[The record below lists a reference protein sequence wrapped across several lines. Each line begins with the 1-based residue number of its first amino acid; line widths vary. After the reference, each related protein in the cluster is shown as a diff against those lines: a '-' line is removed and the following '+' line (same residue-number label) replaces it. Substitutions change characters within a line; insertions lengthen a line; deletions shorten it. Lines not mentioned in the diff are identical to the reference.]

1 MVICVHPW
9 PTEVFRMNNI
19 LITGLPKAGKTELLK
34 KLGIIFKEFN
44 PAGFFTS
51 EILENNEKTG
61 FKIEN
66 LLGDSII
73 LAHINLKSKH
83 SIGKYKIDMKG
94 FEDFLQQMLV
104 KEKKTGLYFIDEIG
118 KLECES
124 KKFSKL
130 ITYLLGIDKPL
141 VATIPEKG
149 TGLISDIKKRDDVRI
164 FELTPDNREQK
175 IKELTMVIRDLLLE

>member
-1 MVICVHPW
+1 
-9 PTEVFRMNNI
+9 MNNI
-19 LITGLPKAGKTELLK
+19 LITGLPGAGKTELIK
-34 KLGIIFKEFN
+34 KLSIIFKEFN

-51 EILENNEKTG
+51 EILENNERTG

-66 LLGDSII
+66 LNGDSKI

-83 SIGKYKIDMKG
+83 SIGKYKIDIKG
-94 FEDFLQQMLV
+94 FEDFLNHILL

-118 KLECES
+118 KVECES

-130 ITYLLGIDKPL
+130 IAGLLNADKPL
-141 VATIPEKG
+141 VATVPEKG
-149 TGLISDIKKRDDVRI
+149 TGLISEIKKRDDVRI

-175 IKELTMVIRDLLLE
+175 LKELTMVIRDLLLE

>member
-1 MVICVHPW
+1 
-9 PTEVFRMNNI
+9 MNNI
-19 LITGLPKAGKTELLK
+19 LITGLPGAGKTELIK
-34 KLGIIFKEFN
+34 KLSIIFKEFN

-51 EILENNEKTG
+51 EILENSERAG
-61 FKIEN
+61 FEIEN
-66 LLGDSII
+66 LNGDSRI

-94 FEDFLQQMLV
+94 FEDFLHHILL

-118 KLECES
+118 KMECES

-130 ITYLLGIDKPL
+130 IVDLLSTDKPL

-149 TGLISDIKKRDDVRI
+149 TGLISEVKKRDDVRI

-175 IKELTMVIRDLLLE
+175 LKELTMVIRDLLLE

>member
-1 MVICVHPW
+1 
-9 PTEVFRMNNI
+9 MNNI
-19 LITGLPKAGKTELLK
+19 LITGAPGVGKTELLK

-51 EILENNEKTG
+51 EILENGEKTG
-61 FKIEN
+61 FVIEN
-66 LLGDSII
+66 LNGDARV

-83 SIGKYKIDMKG
+83 SLGKYKIDMKG
-94 FEDFLQQMLV
+94 FEDFLLNILL

-130 ITYLLGIDKPL
+130 IVNLLDADKPL
-141 VATIPEKG
+141 VATIPEKAS
-149 TGLISDIKKRDDVRI
+149 GLINEIRKREDVRI
-164 FELTPDNREQK
+164 FELTPHNHEHK
-175 IKELTMVIRDLLLE
+175 LKELTMVIRDLLLE